1 MDRETGA
8 LKDFQTFLSQS
19 GTVPENKIS
28 FYVHWVRKWI
38 LGRRD
43 FNSDRFGKGD
53 GSSNRASREV
63 PF

>member
-1 MDRETGA
+1 MERTVDG
-8 LKDFQTFLSQS
+8 LGDFQTFLSQLGS
-19 GTVPENKIS
+19 VPENKIT
-28 FYVHWVRKWI
+28 FYVYWVRKWI

-53 GSSNRASREV
+53 RNSNRASREV

>member
-8 LKDFQTFLSQS
+8 LRDFQTFLSQS
-19 GTVPENKIS
+19 GTVPESKIG

-43 FNSDRFGKGD
+43 FNSDRFGKG
-53 GSSNRASREV
+53 G
-63 PF
+63 